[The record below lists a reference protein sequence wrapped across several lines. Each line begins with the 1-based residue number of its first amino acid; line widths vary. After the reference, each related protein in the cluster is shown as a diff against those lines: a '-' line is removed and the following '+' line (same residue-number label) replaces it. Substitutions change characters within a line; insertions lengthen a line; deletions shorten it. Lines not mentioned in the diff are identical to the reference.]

1 MNSKLRELLQTI
13 VNEPE
18 EQKLNAAA
26 NLLVDCV
33 DICKTKM
40 EEKAAYETV
49 LDFLAASLAANGSFS
64 SREDAFIRKLFGE
77 DVDLFGIV
85 KDVDEN
91 TYEKA
96 DSFIDG
102 LGAEEKS
109 KFVLLAVYVLAADD
123 NIDATEI
130 EYLEALMG

>member
-1 MNSKLRELLQTI
+1 MITKLRELLQTI

-26 NLLVDCV
+26 HLLVDCV
-33 DICKTKM
+33 DICKAKM
-40 EEKAAYETV
+40 EEKEAYETV
-49 LDFLAASLAANGSFS
+49 LDFLAASLASNGSFS
-64 SREDAFIRKLFGE
+64 SKEDAFIRKLFGD

-85 KDVDEN
+85 KDVDET

-96 DSFIDG
+96 NAFVDG
-102 LGAEEKS
+102 LGGEEKA
-109 KFVLLAVYVLAADD
+109 KFVLRAVYVLAADD

-130 EYLEALMG
+130 EYLEELMG